1 MKKSITNR
9 AYMVPFVLVTSL
21 FFLWGFARAILDVL
35 NKHFQETLDVGL
47 TESAMIQ
54 VVTYLGYFL
63 MAIPA
68 GMFINRF
75 GYRKGV
81 VFGLSLFAAGA
92 FLFIPS
98 AQVGTLNAFLV
109 CLFII
114 ACGLAFLETSANP
127 YAAQLGPE
135 DTATSRLNLSQSFNG
150 MGSFLAPLIVGR
162 FLFSRDVDG
171 TTSQADVSLP
181 YLIMGVVVIAIA
193 VLFARVDLPEILGEP
208 KRHRNIEQELMEDD
222 GEDSLPGEEAA
233 AQLEPVGSHF
243 KAVLHNPMF
252 MLGLLALLC
261 YEIGEISINSYFV
274 NFTTDM
280 GWISSETSSYILSLA
295 LVIFMGGRFLGS
307 AMMLVMRAEKMLLLC
322 ASGSVVCMAMVLCTG
337 TYAMQGAPGWVG
349 ILSLA
354 FLIVNYLFESIMF
367 PTIFSL
373 ALTGL
378 GLHTKTGSSLLMMTP
393 VGGCGF
399 LLVAWLADATTP
411 VTPFV
416 IPLLAFL
423 VVWSYAWRKVRTNKK

>member
-1 MKKSITNR
+1 MKKSLTTR
-9 AYMVPFVLVTSL
+9 TYLVPFLLVTSL

-35 NKHFQETLDVGL
+35 NKHFQNTLDVDI
-47 TESAMIQ
+47 TQSAMIQ

-98 AQVGTLNAFLV
+98 AQMGTLNAFLI

-127 YAAQLGPE
+127 YVTQLGPE
-135 DTATSRLNLSQSFNG
+135 ETSTSRLNLSQSFNG
-150 MGSFLAPLIVGR
+150 MGSFLAPLIVGG
-162 FLFSRDVDG
+162 FLFGSEAEG
-171 TTSQADVSLP
+171 QEANIALP
-181 YLIMGVVVIAIA
+181 YLIMGIVVVVIAVIFSL
-193 VLFARVDLPEILGEP
+193 VKLPEIKAVSEA
-208 KRHRNIEQELMEDD
+208 N
-222 GEDSLPGEEAA
+222 EEAL
-233 AQLEPVGSHF
+233 QLTADTPATSQKDKVKGRSNF
-243 KAVLHNPMF
+243 VTLLHNPMF

-280 GWISSETSSYILSLA
+280 GWISSSTASYILSLA
-295 LVIFMGGRFLGS
+295 LVVFMVGRFIGS
-307 AMMLVMRAEKMLLLC
+307 ALMLAMRAETMLLLC
-322 ASGSVVCMAMVLCTG
+322 ASGSVVCMSVVLCTG
-337 TYAMQGAPGWVG
+337 AFAQQGAASWVG
-349 ILSLA
+349 TLSLV
-354 FLIVNYLFESIMF
+354 FLIANYLFESIMF

-373 ALTGL
+373 ALSGL
-378 GLHTKTGSSLLMMTP
+378 GAQTKTASSLLMMTP

-423 VVWSYAWRKVRTNKK
+423 VVWIYAWRKLRGIRS

>member
-1 MKKSITNR
+1 MSKQSSSITSR
-9 AYMVPFVLVTSL
+9 KYLIPFLLVTCL

-35 NKHFQETLDVGL
+35 NKHFQNTLDVGI

-98 AQVGTLNAFLV
+98 SQAGTLNAFLG

-127 YAAQLGPE
+127 YATQLGPQE
-135 DTATSRLNLSQSFNG
+135 TATSRLNLSQSFNG
-150 MGSFLAPLIVGR
+150 MGSFLAPLVVGK
-162 FLFSRDVDG
+162 FLFDAQAEGAD
-171 TTSQADVSLP
+171 ADVSLP
-181 YLIMGVVVIAIA
+181 YLIMGIVVVVIAI
-193 VLFARVDLPEILGEP
+193 VFSLVKLPEI
-208 KRHRNIEQELMEDD
+208 KAEDAD
-222 GEDSLPGEEAA
+222 ADATAKPASSRDS
-233 AQLEPVGSHF
+233 F
-243 KAVLHNPMF
+243 KALLQNPLF

-274 NFTTDM
+274 NFTTDT
-280 GWISSETSSYILSLA
+280 GWLSSATASYILSLA
-295 LVIFMGGRFLGS
+295 LVVFMVGRFIGS
-307 AMMLVMRAEKMLLLC
+307 AVMLVMRAETMLLLC
-322 ASGSVVCMAMVLCTG
+322 ATGSVVCMAGVLITG
-337 TYAMQGAPGWVG
+337 SMAVGGEAPAWLGTV
-349 ILSLA
+349 SLV
-354 FLIVNYLFESIMF
+354 FLIGNYLFESIMF

-373 ALTGL
+373 ALKGL
-378 GLHTKTGSSLLMMTP
+378 GEHTKTGSSLLMMTP

-399 LLVAWLADATTP
+399 LLVAWMADKTTP
-411 VTPFV
+411 VMPFV
-416 IPLLAFL
+416 IPLVAFL
-423 VVWSYAWRKVRTNKK
+423 VVWIYAWRSRKGMRS

>member
-1 MKKSITNR
+1 MKKSITSR
-9 AYMVPFVLVTSL
+9 TYLVPFVLVTCL

-35 NKHFQETLDVGL
+35 NKHFQQTLDVDI
-47 TESAMIQ
+47 TQSAMIQ

-92 FLFIPS
+92 FLFVPC
-98 AQVGTLNAFLV
+98 AGVGTLNAFLV

-127 YAAQLGPE
+127 YSALLGPAE
-135 DTATSRLNLSQSFNG
+135 TATSRLNLSQSFNG
-150 MGSFLAPLIVGR
+150 MGSFLAPLIVGG
-162 FLFSRDVDG
+162 FLFSGSDNA
-171 TTSQADVSLP
+171 SADISLP
-181 YLIMGVVVIAIA
+181 YLIMGFVVVVIAVIFSF
-193 VLFARVDLPEILGEP
+193 VKLPEVKSAGQLATEAEGTPEKP
-208 KRHRNIEQELMEDD
+208 VS
-222 GEDSLPGEEAA
+222 SLRSLRALFRKPI
-233 AQLEPVGSHF
+233 
-243 KAVLHNPMF
+243 F
-252 MLGLLALLC
+252 MLGLTALLC

-280 GWISSETSSYILSLA
+280 GWISSATASYILSLA
-295 LVIFMGGRFLGS
+295 LVVFMCGRFIGS
-307 AMMLVMRAEKMLLLC
+307 ALMLVMRAEHMLLLC
-322 ASGSVVCMAMVLCTG
+322 ASGSVLCLSGVLCTG
-337 TYAMQGAPGWVG
+337 IFAQDGAPAWVG
-349 ILSLA
+349 TLSLV
-354 FLIVNYLFESIMF
+354 FLIANYLFESIMF

-373 ALTGL
+373 ALSGL
-378 GLHTKTGSSLLMMTP
+378 GHHTKTGSSLLMMTP

-399 LLVAWLADATTP
+399 LLVAWLADVSTP

-423 VVWSYAWRKVRTNKK
+423 VVWVYAWRKARGIRS

>member
-1 MKKSITNR
+1 MKKSITSR
-9 AYMVPFVLVTSL
+9 SYLVPFILVTCL

-35 NKHFQETLDVGL
+35 NKHFQETLDVDI
-47 TESAMIQ
+47 TQSAMIQ

-81 VFGLSLFAAGA
+81 VFGLTLFAAGA
-92 FLFIPS
+92 FLFVPS
-98 AQVGTLNAFLV
+98 AQVGTLNAFLL

-127 YAAQLGPE
+127 YSAQLGPE
-135 DTATSRLNLSQSFNG
+135 ETATSRLNLSQSFNG
-150 MGSFLAPLIVGR
+150 MGSFLAPLIVGG
-162 FLFSRDVDG
+162 FLFSDSEG
-171 TTSQADVSLP
+171 GSADISLP
-181 YLIMGVVVIAIA
+181 YLVMGFVVVVIAVIFSF
-193 VLFARVDLPEILGEP
+193 VKLPEIKTAG
-208 KRHRNIEQELMEDD
+208 QDD
-222 GEDSLPGEEAA
+222 GQQTDKPSSMQSLRALFHKPIF
-233 AQLEPVGSHF
+233 L
-243 KAVLHNPMF
+243 
-252 MLGLLALLC
+252 LGLAALLC

-280 GWISSETSSYILSLA
+280 GWISSATASYILSLA
-295 LVIFMGGRFLGS
+295 LVVFMCGRFIGS
-307 AMMLVMRAEKMLLLC
+307 ALMLVMRAESMLLLC
-322 ASGSVVCMAMVLCTG
+322 ASGSVLCIACVICTG
-337 TYAMQGAPGWVG
+337 TFAQQGAPAWVG
-349 ILSLA
+349 TLSLV
-354 FLIVNYLFESIMF
+354 FLIANYLFESIMF

-373 ALTGL
+373 ALSGL
-378 GLHTKTGSSLLMMTP
+378 GQHTKTGSSLLMMTP

-423 VVWSYAWRKVRTNKK
+423 VVWIYAWRKLRGIRS

>member
-1 MKKSITNR
+1 MKKSLTTR
-9 AYMVPFVLVTSL
+9 TYLVPFLLVTSL

-35 NKHFQETLDVGL
+35 NKHFQNTLDVDI
-47 TESAMIQ
+47 TQSAMIQ

-98 AQVGTLNAFLV
+98 AQMGTLNAFLI

-127 YAAQLGPE
+127 YVTQLGPE
-135 DTATSRLNLSQSFNG
+135 ETSTSRLNLSQSFNG
-150 MGSFLAPLIVGR
+150 MGSFLAPLIVGG
-162 FLFSRDVDG
+162 FLFGSEAEG
-171 TTSQADVSLP
+171 QEANIALP
-181 YLIMGVVVIAIA
+181 YLIMGIVVVVIAVIFSL
-193 VLFARVDLPEILGEP
+193 VKLPEIKAVSEA
-208 KRHRNIEQELMEDD
+208 N
-222 GEDSLPGEEAA
+222 EEAL
-233 AQLEPVGSHF
+233 QLTTDTPATSQKDKVKGRSNF
-243 KAVLHNPMF
+243 VTLLHTPMF

-280 GWISSETSSYILSLA
+280 GWISSSTASYILSLA
-295 LVIFMGGRFLGS
+295 LVVFMVGRFIGS
-307 AMMLVMRAEKMLLLC
+307 ALMLAMRAETMLLLC
-322 ASGSVVCMAMVLCTG
+322 ASGSVVCMSVVLCTG
-337 TYAMQGAPGWVG
+337 AFAQQGAASWVG
-349 ILSLA
+349 TLSLV
-354 FLIVNYLFESIMF
+354 FLIANYLFESIMF

-373 ALTGL
+373 ALSGL
-378 GLHTKTGSSLLMMTP
+378 GAQTKTASSLLMMTP

-423 VVWSYAWRKVRTNKK
+423 VVWIYAWRKLRGIRS

>member
-1 MKKSITNR
+1 MKKSLTTR
-9 AYMVPFVLVTSL
+9 TYLVPFLLVTSL

-35 NKHFQETLDVGL
+35 NKHFQNTLDVDI
-47 TESAMIQ
+47 TQSAMIQ

-98 AQVGTLNAFLV
+98 AQMGTLNAFLI

-127 YAAQLGPE
+127 YVTQLGPE
-135 DTATSRLNLSQSFNG
+135 ETSTSRLNLSQSFNG
-150 MGSFLAPLIVGR
+150 MGSFLAPLIVGG
-162 FLFSRDVDG
+162 FLFGSEAEG
-171 TTSQADVSLP
+171 QEANIALP
-181 YLIMGVVVIAIA
+181 YLIMGIVVVVIAVIFSL
-193 VLFARVDLPEILGEP
+193 VKLPEI
-208 KRHRNIEQELMEDD
+208 
-222 GEDSLPGEEAA
+222 
-233 AQLEPVGSHF
+233 
-243 KAVLHNPMF
+243 KAVSKIDEEVLQLTADTPATSQKDKVKGRSNFVTLLHNPMF

-280 GWISSETSSYILSLA
+280 GWISSSTASYILSLA
-295 LVIFMGGRFLGS
+295 LVVFMVGRFIGS
-307 AMMLVMRAEKMLLLC
+307 ALMLAMRAETMLLLC
-322 ASGSVVCMAMVLCTG
+322 ASGSVVCMSVVLCTG
-337 TYAMQGAPGWVG
+337 AFAQQGAASWVG
-349 ILSLA
+349 TLSLV
-354 FLIVNYLFESIMF
+354 FLIANYLFESIMF

-373 ALTGL
+373 ALSGL
-378 GLHTKTGSSLLMMTP
+378 GAQTKTASSLLMMTP

-423 VVWSYAWRKVRTNKK
+423 VVWIYAWRKLRGIRS

>member
-1 MKKSITNR
+1 MKKSLTTR
-9 AYMVPFVLVTSL
+9 AYTVPFILVTSL

-35 NKHFQETLDVGL
+35 NKHFQDTLDVDI
-47 TESAMIQ
+47 TQSAMIQ

-75 GYRKGV
+75 GYRRGV

-98 AQVGTLNAFLV
+98 AQMGTLNAFLV

-127 YAAQLGPE
+127 YVTELGPE
-135 DTATSRLNLSQSFNG
+135 ETSTSRLNLSQSFNG
-150 MGSFLAPLIVGR
+150 MGSFLAPLIVGH
-162 FLFSRDVDG
+162 FLFGGGTDG
-171 TTSQADVSLP
+171 EEADVTLP
-181 YLIMGVVVIAIA
+181 YLVMGVFVVLIAIIFSM
-193 VLFARVDLPEILGEP
+193 VKLPEIKSVTSQNDEPSSLQSAASEGE
-208 KRHRNIEQELMEDD
+208 RTSSFSAL
-222 GEDSLPGEEAA
+222 
-233 AQLEPVGSHF
+233 
-243 KAVLHNPMF
+243 LHNPMF

-274 NFTTDM
+274 IFTTDM
-280 GWISSETSSYILSLA
+280 GGITSKTASYILSLG
-295 LVIFMGGRFLGS
+295 LVVFMVGRFIGS
-307 AMMLVMRAEKMLLLC
+307 ALMLVMRAETMLLLC
-322 ASGSVVCMAMVLCTG
+322 ASGSVTCMAFVLCTG
-337 TYAMQGAPGWVG
+337 AFAQQGAPAWVG
-349 ILSLA
+349 VLSLV
-354 FLIVNYLFESIMF
+354 FLIANYLFESIMF

-373 ALTGL
+373 ALAGL
-378 GLHTKTGSSLLMMTP
+378 KEHTKTGSSLLMMTP

-399 LLVAWLADATTP
+399 LLVAWIADATTP

-423 VVWSYAWRKVRTNKK
+423 VVWIYAWRKLRAIRS

>member
-1 MKKSITNR
+1 MKKSLTTR
-9 AYMVPFVLVTSL
+9 TYLVPFLLVTSL

-35 NKHFQETLDVGL
+35 NKHFQNTLDVDI
-47 TESAMIQ
+47 TQSAMIQ

-98 AQVGTLNAFLV
+98 AQMGTLNAFLI

-127 YAAQLGPE
+127 YVTQLGPE
-135 DTATSRLNLSQSFNG
+135 ETSTSRLNLSQSFNG
-150 MGSFLAPLIVGR
+150 MGSFLAPLIVGG
-162 FLFSRDVDG
+162 FLFGSEAEG
-171 TTSQADVSLP
+171 QEANIALP
-181 YLIMGVVVIAIA
+181 YLIMGIVVVVIAVIFSL
-193 VLFARVDLPEILGEP
+193 VKLPEIKAVSEV
-208 KRHRNIEQELMEDD
+208 N
-222 GEDSLPGEEAA
+222 EEAS
-233 AQLEPVGSHF
+233 QLTADAPATSQKDKVKGRSNF
-243 KAVLHNPMF
+243 VTLLHNPMF

-280 GWISSETSSYILSLA
+280 GWISSSTASYILSLA
-295 LVIFMGGRFLGS
+295 LVVFMVGRFIGS
-307 AMMLVMRAEKMLLLC
+307 ALMLAMRAETMLLLC
-322 ASGSVVCMAMVLCTG
+322 ASGSVVCMSVVLCTG
-337 TYAMQGAPGWVG
+337 AFAQQGAASWVG
-349 ILSLA
+349 TLSLV
-354 FLIVNYLFESIMF
+354 FLIANYLFESIMF

-373 ALTGL
+373 ALSGL
-378 GLHTKTGSSLLMMTP
+378 GAQTKTASSLLMMTP

-423 VVWSYAWRKVRTNKK
+423 VVWIYAWRKLRGIRS

>member
-1 MKKSITNR
+1 MKKSLTTR
-9 AYMVPFVLVTSL
+9 TYLVPFLLVTSL

-35 NKHFQETLDVGL
+35 NKHFQNTLDVDI
-47 TESAMIQ
+47 TQSAMIQ

-98 AQVGTLNAFLV
+98 AQMGTLNAFLI

-127 YAAQLGPE
+127 YVTQLGPE
-135 DTATSRLNLSQSFNG
+135 ETSTSRLNLSQSFNG
-150 MGSFLAPLIVGR
+150 MGSFLAPLIVGG
-162 FLFSRDVDG
+162 FLFGSEAEG
-171 TTSQADVSLP
+171 QEANIALP
-181 YLIMGVVVIAIA
+181 YLIMGIVVVVIAVIFSL
-193 VLFARVDLPEILGEP
+193 VKLPEIKAVSEA
-208 KRHRNIEQELMEDD
+208 N
-222 GEDSLPGEEAA
+222 EEAL
-233 AQLEPVGSHF
+233 QLTADTPATSQKDKVKGRSNF
-243 KAVLHNPMF
+243 VTLLHNPMF

-280 GWISSETSSYILSLA
+280 GWISSSTASYILSLA
-295 LVIFMGGRFLGS
+295 LVVFMVGRFIGS
-307 AMMLVMRAEKMLLLC
+307 ALMLAMRAETMLLLC
-322 ASGSVVCMAMVLCTG
+322 ASGSVVCMSMVLCTG
-337 TYAMQGAPGWVG
+337 AFAQQGAASWVG
-349 ILSLA
+349 TLSLV
-354 FLIVNYLFESIMF
+354 FLIANYLFESIMF

-373 ALTGL
+373 ALSGL
-378 GLHTKTGSSLLMMTP
+378 GAQTKTASSLLMMTP

-423 VVWSYAWRKVRTNKK
+423 VVWIYAWRKLRGIRS

>member
-1 MKKSITNR
+1 MKKSLTTR
-9 AYMVPFVLVTSL
+9 AYTVPFILVTSL

-35 NKHFQETLDVGL
+35 NKHFQDTLDVDI
-47 TESAMIQ
+47 TQSAMIQ

-75 GYRKGV
+75 GYRRGV

-98 AQVGTLNAFLV
+98 AQMGTLNAFLV

-127 YAAQLGPE
+127 YVTELGPE
-135 DTATSRLNLSQSFNG
+135 ETSTSRLNLSQSFNG
-150 MGSFLAPLIVGR
+150 MGSFLAPLIVGH
-162 FLFSRDVDG
+162 FLFGGGTDG
-171 TTSQADVSLP
+171 EEADVTLP
-181 YLIMGVVVIAIA
+181 YLVMGVFVVLIAIIFSM
-193 VLFARVDLPEILGEP
+193 VKLPEIKSVTSQNDEP
-208 KRHRNIEQELMEDD
+208 S
-222 GEDSLPGEEAA
+222 SLQSAA
-233 AQLEPVGSHF
+233 SEGGRTSSFSAL
-243 KAVLHNPMF
+243 LHNLMF

-274 NFTTDM
+274 IFTTDM
-280 GWISSETSSYILSLA
+280 GGITSKTASYILSLG
-295 LVIFMGGRFLGS
+295 LVVFMVGRFIGS
-307 AMMLVMRAEKMLLLC
+307 ALMLVMRAETMLLLC
-322 ASGSVVCMAMVLCTG
+322 ASGSVTCMAFVLCTG
-337 TYAMQGAPGWVG
+337 AFAQQGAPAWVG
-349 ILSLA
+349 VLSLV
-354 FLIVNYLFESIMF
+354 FLIANYLFESIMF

-373 ALTGL
+373 ALAGL
-378 GLHTKTGSSLLMMTP
+378 KEHTKTGSSLLMMTP

-399 LLVAWLADATTP
+399 LLVAWIADATTP

-423 VVWSYAWRKVRTNKK
+423 VVWIYAWRKLRAIRS

>member
-1 MKKSITNR
+1 MKKSLTTR
-9 AYMVPFVLVTSL
+9 AYTVPFILVTSL

-35 NKHFQETLDVGL
+35 NKHFQDTLDVDI
-47 TESAMIQ
+47 TQSAMIQ

-75 GYRKGV
+75 GYRRGV

-98 AQVGTLNAFLV
+98 AQMGTLNAFLV

-127 YAAQLGPE
+127 YVTELGPE
-135 DTATSRLNLSQSFNG
+135 ETSTSRLNLSQSFNG
-150 MGSFLAPLIVGR
+150 MGSFLAPLIVGH
-162 FLFSRDVDG
+162 FLFDG
-171 TTSQADVSLP
+171 GTDGEEADVTLP
-181 YLIMGVVVIAIA
+181 YLVMGVFVVLIAIIFSM
-193 VLFARVDLPEILGEP
+193 VKLPEIKSVTSQNDEP
-208 KRHRNIEQELMEDD
+208 SSLQSATSEGKRTSSFSAL
-222 GEDSLPGEEAA
+222 
-233 AQLEPVGSHF
+233 
-243 KAVLHNPMF
+243 LHNPMF
-252 MLGLLALLC
+252 ILGLLALLC

-274 NFTTDM
+274 IFTTDM
-280 GWISSETSSYILSLA
+280 GGITSKTASYILSLG
-295 LVIFMGGRFLGS
+295 LVVFMVGRFIGS
-307 AMMLVMRAEKMLLLC
+307 ALMLVMRAETMLLLC
-322 ASGSVVCMAMVLCTG
+322 ASGSVTCMAFVLCTG
-337 TYAMQGAPGWVG
+337 AFAQQGAPAWVG
-349 ILSLA
+349 VLSLV
-354 FLIVNYLFESIMF
+354 FLIANYLFESIMF

-373 ALTGL
+373 ALAGL
-378 GLHTKTGSSLLMMTP
+378 KEHTKTGSSLLMMTP

-399 LLVAWLADATTP
+399 LLVAWIADATTP

-423 VVWSYAWRKVRTNKK
+423 VVWIYAWRKLRAIRS

>member
-1 MKKSITNR
+1 MKSITSR
-9 AYMVPFVLVTSL
+9 KYLIPFVLVTCL

-35 NKHFQETLDVGL
+35 NKHFQDTLNVDI
-47 TESAMIQ
+47 TQSAMIQ

-98 AQVGTLNAFLV
+98 ADAGTLNAFLG

-127 YAAQLGPE
+127 YATQLGSP

-150 MGSFLAPLIVGR
+150 MGSFLAPFIVGG
-162 FLFSRDVDG
+162 FLFSGDEG
-171 TTSQADVSLP
+171 AEADVSLP
-181 YLIMGVVVIAIA
+181 YLIMGIVVVVIAVIFSI
-193 VLFARVDLPEILGEP
+193 VKLPEIEVQKEETGTDDAAVASTATHP
-208 KRHRNIEQELMEDD
+208 KPSSWQ
-222 GEDSLPGEEAA
+222 SL
-233 AQLEPVGSHF
+233 
-243 KAVLHNPMF
+243 KALFSTSQNKK
-252 MLGLLALLC
+252 LGLACPFLLALSALLC

-280 GWISSETSSYILSLA
+280 GLLEPSLASKILGLA
-295 LVIFMGGRFLGS
+295 LVVFMVGRFLGS
-307 AMMLVMRAEKMLLLC
+307 ALMLVIRPAMMLLIC
-322 ASGSVVCMAMVLCTG
+322 ASGSLICMAVVLLFGNMAQDGSAWAG
-337 TYAMQGAPGWVG
+337 TA
-349 ILSLA
+349 SLV
-354 FLIVNYLFESIMF
+354 FLILNYLFESIMF

-373 ALTGL
+373 ALRRL
-378 GLHTKTGSSLLMMTP
+378 GVHTKTASSLLMMTP
-393 VGGCGF
+393 VGGCFF
-399 LLVAWLADATTP
+399 LLVAWMADHTTP

-416 IPLLAFL
+416 IPLLSFL
-423 VVWSYAWRKVRTNKK
+423 VVWIFAWRCTRSHK